1 MRYLAFRSWRVTP
14 GERRRDDSHKPI
26 VMLFAD
32 VDNLR
37 EVVVFPFN
45 QQAQDLM
52 MNAGGRSD
60 GKATEGAPYPHRGAV
75 KGLGAPR

>member
-52 MNAGGRSD
+52 MNAGGEVTAKQLKELHIQFVEPS
-60 GKATEGAPYPHRGAV
+60 
-75 KGLGAPR
+75 KG